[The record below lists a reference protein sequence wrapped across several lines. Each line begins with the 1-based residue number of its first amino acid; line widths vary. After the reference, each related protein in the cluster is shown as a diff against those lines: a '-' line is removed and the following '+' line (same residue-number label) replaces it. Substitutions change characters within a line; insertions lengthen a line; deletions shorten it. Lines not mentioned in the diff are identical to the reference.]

1 MSYFH
6 FLGHPMNLKRCLSF
20 LVVCV
25 FTFFLALVPT
35 SFYGVNPETLEPI
48 FTLTQQRVIAI
59 FVFTAMMWILEVI
72 PTWTTSVVAIVA
84 ILLTTSNKGLGFL
97 MVKEN
102 IGEMTNYKS
111 IMAAFA
117 DPVIMLFLG
126 GFVLAFAATKVGL
139 DVQLA
144 KVMLKPFGNK
154 PKNVL
159 LGVLLVIGIFSMFM
173 SNTATAAMMLTF
185 LAPVLM
191 TLPADGG
198 GRISFAL
205 AIPIAANLGGIGTP
219 IGTPP
224 NAIALGALQEAGYNI
239 TFVGWMIRMV
249 PYVIVMLLIAWFLL
263 TKMFPFKAKTIELKI
278 EGAPVKVTPFQKY
291 VVWFTFALTIILWVF
306 EGVIGVN
313 SNIVAMIPFAVF
325 SATGILKARDLE
337 HINWAVLWMVAGGFA
352 LGTALNQTGLATTLI
367 NTIPFASWNALVVM
381 LVGGLICYFL
391 SNFISNSAAANL
403 VVPILVVVGKAMAGN
418 PGFESLGGIPSMI
431 AGIAICASVA
441 MCLPV
446 STPPNALAAS
456 TGMITTKQMATVGII
471 LGVVGIVLGYLMLI
485 FIGF

>member
-1 MSYFH
+1 MSYFT

-25 FTFFLALVPT
+25 FTLFLALVPT
-35 SFYGVNPETLEPI
+35 SFYGMNPETGLPI

-72 PTWTTSVVAIVA
+72 PTWTTSVVAIVS

-97 MVKEN
+97 IAKEN
-102 IGEMTNYKS
+102 VGALTNYKDV
-111 IMAAFA
+111 MAAFA

-144 KVMLKPFGNK
+144 KIMLKPFGSN
-154 PKNVL
+154 PKFVL
-159 LGVLLVIGIFSMFM
+159 LGVLLVIGVFSMFM

-185 LAPVLM
+185 LAPVLA
-191 TLPADGG
+191 TLPKDGG
-198 GRISFAL
+198 GRISLAL
-205 AIPIAANLGGIGTP
+205 AIPIAANIGGMGTP

-224 NAIALGALQEAGYNI
+224 NAIALGALQDAGYAI
-239 TFVGWMIRMV
+239 TFAGWMLRMV
-249 PYVIVMLLIAWFLL
+249 PYVIIMLVIAWVLL
-263 TKMFPFKAKTIELKI
+263 MKLYPFKAKSIELKI
-278 EGAPVKVTPFQKY
+278 EGAPIKATPFQKY
-291 VVWFTFALTIILWVF
+291 VVWVTFALTIILWVF
-306 EGVIGVN
+306 ESVFKIN

-325 SATGILKARDLE
+325 SATGIMKAKHLE

-352 LGTALNQTGLATTLI
+352 LGTALNQTGLASTLI
-367 NTIPFASWNALVVM
+367 KTIPFASWNAIVVM
-381 LVGGLICYFL
+381 LVGGFVCYFL

-403 VVPILVVVGKAMAGN
+403 VVPILIVVGKAMAGN
-418 PGFESLGGIPSMI
+418 PGFEALGGVSSMI
-431 AGIAICASVA
+431 VGVAICASVA

-446 STPPNALAAS
+446 STPPNALAHS
-456 TGMITTKQMATVGII
+456 TGMITTKQMATVGVIM
-471 LGVVGIVLGYLMLI
+471 GVVGFVLGYLMLI

>member
-25 FTFFLALVPT
+25 FTFFLALVPS
-35 SFYGVNPETLEPI
+35 SFYGVNPETLEPL
-48 FTLTQQRVIAI
+48 FTATQQRVIAI

-72 PTWTTSVVAIVA
+72 PTWTTSVVAIVS

-97 MVKEN
+97 M
-102 IGEMTNYKS
+102 GEGVGAMTNYKDV
-111 IMAAFA
+111 MAAFA

-144 KVMLKPFGNK
+144 RIMLKPFGTN
-154 PKNVL
+154 PKTVL
-159 LGVLLVIGIFSMFM
+159 LGVLLVIGLFSMFM

-185 LAPVLM
+185 LAPVLA
-191 TLPADGG
+191 TLPQDGG
-198 GRISFAL
+198 GRISLAL
-205 AIPIAANLGGIGTP
+205 AIPIAANLGGMGTP

-224 NAIALGALQEAGYNI
+224 NAIALGALQEAGYAI
-239 TFVGWMIRMV
+239 TFVGWMVRMV
-249 PYVIVMLLIAWFLL
+249 PYVIIMLLIAWFLL
-263 TKMFPFKAKTIELKI
+263 TKMYPFKAKSIELKI
-278 EGAPVKVTPFQKY
+278 EGAPIKTTPFQKY
-291 VVWFTFALTIILWVF
+291 VVWVTFALTIILWVGEKLF
-306 EGVIGVN
+306 GVN

-367 NTIPFASWNALVVM
+367 QNIPFASWNALVVM
-381 LVGGLICYFL
+381 LVGGFLCYFL

-403 VVPILVVVGKAMAGN
+403 VVPILIVVGKAMAGN
-418 PGFESLGGIPSMI
+418 ALFEAMGGVPAMI
-431 AGIAICASVA
+431 VGIAIAASLA

-446 STPPNALAAS
+446 STPPNALAHS
-456 TGMITTKQMATVGII
+456 TGMITTKQMATMGLI
-471 LGVVGIVLGYLMLI
+471 LGLIGFVLGYLMLI

>member
-1 MSYFH
+1 MSYFT

-35 SFYGVNPETLEPI
+35 SFFGVNPDTLEPI

-97 MVKEN
+97 MAKEN
-102 IGEMTNYKS
+102 IGELTNYKS
-111 IMAAFA
+111 VMAAFA

-144 KVMLKPFGNK
+144 KVMLKPFGTN
-154 PKNVL
+154 PKKVL
-159 LGVLLVIGIFSMFM
+159 LGLLLVIGIFSMFM

-185 LAPVLM
+185 LTPVLA
-191 TLPADGG
+191 TLPKDGG
-198 GRISFAL
+198 GRISLAL
-205 AIPIAANLGGIGTP
+205 AIPIAANLGGMGTP

-224 NAIALGALQEAGYNI
+224 NAIALGALQDAGYNI

-249 PYVIVMLLIAWFLL
+249 PYVIVMLLIAWVLL
-263 TKMFPFKAKTIELKI
+263 MKLYPFKAKSIEIKI
-278 EGAPVKVTPFQKY
+278 EGAPTKTTPFQKY
-291 VVWFTFALTIILWVF
+291 VVWVTFALTIILWVGESLF
-306 EGVIGVN
+306 KVN

-352 LGTALNQTGLATTLI
+352 LGTALNQTGLASTLI
-367 NTIPFASWNALVVM
+367 QTIPFASWNAIIVM
-381 LVGGLICYFL
+381 LVGGFICYFL
-391 SNFISNSAAANL
+391 SNFISNSASANL
-403 VVPILVVVGKAMAGN
+403 VVPILIVVGKAMSGN
-418 PGFESLGGIPSMI
+418 PGFEALGGVPAMI
-431 AGIAICASVA
+431 IGIAIAASLA

-446 STPPNALAAS
+446 STPPNALAHS
-456 TGMITTKQMATVGII
+456 TGMITTKQMATVGIF
-471 LGVVGIVLGYLMLI
+471 LGVVGFALGYLMLI

>member
-1 MSYFH
+1 MSYFS
-6 FLGHPMNLKRCLSF
+6 FLGHPMNFRRCLSF
-20 LVVCV
+20 LIVCV

-35 SFYGVNPETLEPI
+35 SFYGVNPDTLEPI

-72 PTWTTSVVAIVA
+72 PTWTTSVVAIVS

-97 MVKEN
+97 IAKEN
-102 IGEMTNYKS
+102 VGALTNYKD

-144 KVMLKPFGNK
+144 KVMLKPFGTN
-154 PKNVL
+154 PKTVL

-185 LAPVLM
+185 LTPVLA
-191 TLPADGG
+191 TLPKDGG
-198 GRISFAL
+198 GRISLAL
-205 AIPIAANLGGIGTP
+205 AIPIAANIGGMGTP

-224 NAIALGALQEAGYNI
+224 NAIALGALQDAGYAI
-239 TFVGWMIRMV
+239 TFVGWMLRMV
-249 PYVIVMLLIAWFLL
+249 PYVLVMLIFAWFLL
-263 TKMFPFKAKTIELKI
+263 MKLYPFKAKSIELKI

-291 VVWFTFALTIILWVF
+291 VVWVTFALTIILWVGESLF
-306 EGVIGVN
+306 KVN

-325 SATGILKARDLE
+325 SATGILKSRDLE

-352 LGTALNQTGLATTLI
+352 LGTALNQTGLAMTLI
-367 NTIPFASWNALVVM
+367 KTIPFANWNALAVM
-381 LVGGLICYFL
+381 LVGGFICYFL

-403 VVPILVVVGKAMAGN
+403 VVPILIVVGKAMMRN
-418 PGFESLGGIPSMI
+418 PSFEALGGVPSMI
-431 AGIAICASVA
+431 IGVAICASLA

-446 STPPNALAAS
+446 STPPNALAHS
-456 TGMITTKQMATVGII
+456 TGMINTRQMATVGIV
-471 LGVVGIVLGYLMLI
+471 LGAVGFILGYLMLV

>member
-1 MSYFH
+1 MSYFS

-20 LVVCV
+20 LVVCI

-35 SFYGVNPETLEPI
+35 SFYGVNPDTLEPI

-72 PTWTTSVVAIVA
+72 PTWTTSVVAIVS

-97 MVKEN
+97 IAKEN
-102 IGEMTNYKS
+102 IGALTNYKD

-144 KVMLKPFGNK
+144 KVMLKPFGTN
-154 PKNVL
+154 PKTVL

-185 LAPVLM
+185 LTPVLA
-191 TLPADGG
+191 TLPKDGG
-198 GRISFAL
+198 GRISLAL
-205 AIPIAANLGGIGTP
+205 AIPIAANIGGMGTP

-224 NAIALGALQEAGYNI
+224 NAIALGALQEAGYAI
-239 TFVGWMIRMV
+239 TFAGWMLRMV
-249 PYVIVMLLIAWFLL
+249 PYVIVMLLIAWVLL
-263 TKMFPFKAKTIELKI
+263 MKLYPFKAKSIELKI
-278 EGAPVKVTPFQKY
+278 EGAPVKTTPFQKY
-291 VVWFTFALTIILWVF
+291 VVWVTFALTIILWVGESIF
-306 EGVIGVN
+306 KIN

-325 SATGILKARDLE
+325 SATGIMKARDLE

-352 LGTALNQTGLATTLI
+352 LGTALNETGLAMTLI
-367 NTIPFASWNALVVM
+367 KTIPFANWNALVVM
-381 LVGGLICYFL
+381 FVGGFICYFL
-391 SNFISNSAAANL
+391 SNFISNSASANL
-403 VVPILVVVGKAMAGN
+403 VVPILIVIGKAMEGN
-418 PGFESLGGIPSMI
+418 PGFESLGGVQAMI
-431 AGIAICASVA
+431 IGVAICASIA

-446 STPPNALAAS
+446 STPPNALAHS
-456 TGMITTKQMATVGII
+456 TGMITTKQMATVGIV
-471 LGVVGIVLGYLMLI
+471 LGAIGFVLGYLMLI

>member
-1 MSYFH
+1 MSYFT

-35 SFYGVNPETLEPI
+35 SFYGLNPETGLPI

-97 MVKEN
+97 MTKEN
-102 IGEMTNYKS
+102 IGELTNYKS

-144 KVMLKPFGNK
+144 KVMLKPFGTN
-154 PKNVL
+154 PKKVL
-159 LGVLLVIGIFSMFM
+159 LGVLLVIGTFSMFM

-185 LAPVLM
+185 LTPVLA
-191 TLPADGG
+191 TLPKDGG
-198 GRISFAL
+198 GRISLAL
-205 AIPIAANLGGIGTP
+205 AIPIAANIGGMGTP

-224 NAIALGALQEAGYNI
+224 NAIALGALQDAGYAI
-239 TFVGWMIRMV
+239 TFAGWMLRMV
-249 PYVIVMLLIAWFLL
+249 PFVILMLVIAWVLL
-263 TKMFPFKAKTIELKI
+263 MKLYPFKAKSIELKI
-278 EGAPVKVTPFQKY
+278 EGQEVKATPFQKY
-291 VVWFTFALTIILWVF
+291 VVWVTFALTIILW
-306 EGVIGVN
+306 IGEQWFKIN

-325 SATGILKARDLE
+325 SATGIMKAKHLE

-352 LGTALNQTGLATTLI
+352 LGTALNQTGLATNLI
-367 NTIPFASWNALVVM
+367 NNIPFASWNSLVVM
-381 LVGGLICYFL
+381 LVGGFICYFL
-391 SNFISNSAAANL
+391 SNFISNSASANL
-403 VVPILVVVGKAMAGN
+403 VVPILIVVGKAMAGN
-418 PGFESLGGIPSMI
+418 PEFEALGGVPAMI
-431 AGIAICASVA
+431 VGVAICASLA

-446 STPPNALAAS
+446 STPPNALAHS

-471 LGVVGIVLGYLMLI
+471 IGVVGLVLGYSMLI

>member
-1 MSYFH
+1 
-6 FLGHPMNLKRCLSF
+6 MNLKRCLSF

-35 SFYGVNPETLEPI
+35 SFFGVNPETLEPI
-48 FTLTQQRVIAI
+48 FTVTQQRVIAI

-72 PTWTTSVVAIVA
+72 PTWTTSVVAIVS

-97 MVKEN
+97 MTEGVGK
-102 IGEMTNYKS
+102 MTNYKD

-144 KVMLKPFGNK
+144 KVMLKPFGTN
-154 PKNVL
+154 PKTVL

-185 LAPVLM
+185 LTPFLA
-191 TLPADGG
+191 TLPQDGG
-198 GRISFAL
+198 GRISLAL
-205 AIPIAANLGGIGTP
+205 AIPIAANLGGMGTP

-224 NAIALGALQEAGYNI
+224 NAIALGALQEAGYAI
-239 TFVGWMIRMV
+239 TFAGWMLRMV

-263 TKMFPFKAKTIELKI
+263 TKLYPFKAKSIELKI

-291 VVWFTFALTIILWVF
+291 VVWVTFALTIILWVF
-306 EGVIGVN
+306 ESVFGVN

-367 NTIPFASWNALVVM
+367 QNIPFASWNSLVVM
-381 LVGGLICYFL
+381 LVGGFICYFL

-403 VVPILVVVGKAMAGN
+403 VVPILIVVGKAMIGN
-418 PGFESLGGIPSMI
+418 PSFDALGGVPAMI
-431 AGIAICASVA
+431 VGVAICASLA

-446 STPPNALAAS
+446 STPPNALAHS
-456 TGMITTKQMATVGII
+456 TGMITTKQMATVGVV
-471 LGVVGIVLGYLMLI
+471 LGAVGMLLGYLMLI